1 MYLNNNGWGL
11 RAMIFLSSGLLLALL
26 ISIYFIAQLYSSMGD
41 VFSSN
46 QYFELETKLESA
58 AIRYRN
64 DYDLDISGEYKVSYG
79 TLKKEG
85 YIDTLKDNDGNLCGG
100 YVIIKNGVD
109 EVDNLNYEAYISCDN
124 YVTDG
129 Y

>member
-85 YIDTLKDNDGNLCGG
+85 YIDNLKDKDGNLCGG

>member
-85 YIDTLKDNDGNLCGG
+85 YIDSLKDKDGNLCGG

>member
-85 YIDTLKDNDGNLCGG
+85 YIDTLKDKDGNLCGG

-124 YVTDG
+124 YVTNG